1 MASPAPADR
10 PPTLTLGPG
19 ASQARRA
26 LGPIAW
32 AVLECVA
39 TGAVERGDQTVSH
52 QSVRGLADSLGLAK
66 DTVARALRRLAA
78 DQLLAYVS
86 NRGHDGRFGTCHY
99 RLTIP
104 AGVFHGVRT
113 DTSTSASRTPKRSSH
128 HPPGTQLSLIDPP
141 SPDA

>member
-39 TGAVERGDQTVSH
+39 TGAVERGDRTVSY
-52 QSVRGLADSLGLAK
+52 QSVRGIADSLGLAK

-78 DQLLAYVS
+78 DQLIAYVS
-86 NRGHDGRFGTCHY
+86 NRGQDGRFDTCHY
-99 RLTIP
+99 RLTVP
-104 AGVFHGVRT
+104 VDVFHRVCTG
-113 DTSTSASRTPKRSSH
+113 TSTLASRTPDRSSH
-128 HPPGTQLSLIDPP
+128 HPPATQLPLIDPP